1 MLQLKKKAQE
11 FLFKNRKYVLFKIF
25 FPFNGWVGGP
35 KVTYKKRCKVFDQCT
50 MQLFVQILKSNLIT
64 ILVPI
69 RWLRGKPLSWDNLKS
84 HFLSRNVFFYEVR
97 GSSELLW
104 TSTTIHPSVLIFC
117 MGTTQKVFFKWPPK
131 KREMQIYCNA
141 KNDLYL
147 LCSIKLITTSC
158 TDVAAT

>member
-1 MLQLKKKAQE
+1 MS
-11 FLFKNRKYVLFKIF
+11 FFKFF
-25 FPFNGWVGGP
+25 FPLNGWVGGP

-104 TSTTIHPSVLIFC
+104 TSTTIPPQSSFFC
-117 MGTTQKVFFKWPPK
+117 MGTTQKVFFYDPL
-131 KREMQIYCNA
+131 
-141 KNDLYL
+141 KNVRCRYIAMHKMICIC
-147 LCSIKLITTSC
+147 CS
-158 TDVAAT
+158 V